1 MVRSFEIEHGCV
13 LKTDLED
20 NPISVYPIPL
30 QLLLFLFF
38 LPCTFFIP
46 SCSSYLFLVTKITP
60 LSILSFPSFPFRE
73 IDRIFRNVGRKE
85 GRERFH
91 GLAWNTSIVW
101 RENGRTRSDEEKRGG
116 ARSNRSISSST
127 RNRTFSSFAIDKK
140 TSSTTINLF
149 LLYERFPSFL
159 FTWKPSLSVKKSL
172 LIHMPVIMYFIRY
185 THMLIH
191 KTHVHTLT
199 YLLRMSRVILS
210 VVSILMIANHPL
222 VENDQ

>member
-1 MVRSFEIEHGCV
+1 MHLLRSIVSRLFV
-13 LKTDLED
+13 SFFVSKKK
-20 NPISVYPIPL
+20 
-30 QLLLFLFF
+30 LLLFLFCPF
-38 LPCTFFIP
+38 
-46 SCSSYLFLVTKITP
+46 P
-60 LSILSFPSFPFRE
+60 LSLSGKLIVYSEMSVERKEESASTVSRE
-73 IDRIFRNVGRKE
+73 IRQSFDARTE
-85 GRERFH
+85 GRVPTRKKR
-91 GLAWNTSIVW
+91 G
-101 RENGRTRSDEEKRGG
+101 GTRSD
-116 ARSNRSISSST
+116 RSISSST

-159 FTWKPSLSVKKSL
+159 FTWKPTEKKSL

-191 KTHVHTLT
+191 KTHVHTLM